1 MTARLEE
8 MTTAQARASVERG
21 AIVLLPVGALEQH
34 GPALPLGTDT
44 VRAEAVVSR
53 VAAELGDAVVVGPT
67 VPVGVSPHHL
77 AFTGTI
83 SLRPATFVT
92 VLREYLE
99 SIAGHGWRRVL
110 VVTGHGGNNAALGVL
125 AQEVLRELPE
135 LELAWTPVT
144 AVASDHVAAMDTSE
158 VHGHCGEAETA
169 QMLHVAPDLVR
180 TDLLEP
186 GTTRL
191 DELDALSHLAR
202 THKSPALALPY
213 DRLSANG
220 VLGDPRRATADDG
233 RVIIDLVTER
243 LVDFLTEWAAT

>member
-8 MTTAQARASVERG
+8 MTTAQARESVERD

-44 VRAEAVVSR
+44 VRAEAVVAR
-53 VAAELGDAVVVGPT
+53 VAAELGAAVVVGPT

-99 SIAGHGWRRVL
+99 SIAAHGWRRVL

-125 AQEVLRELPE
+125 AQEVLRELPG

-144 AVASDHVAAMDTSE
+144 EVASDHVAAMGTSE

-180 TDLLEP
+180 TELLEA

-202 THKSPALALPY
+202 THKLPALALPY
-213 DRLSANG
+213 HRLSANG